1 MNCWNEV
8 GMMQRLI
15 FIHTLIKLDLQG
27 FSHLP
32 ECAPQAVKLSL
43 ALSGHMSSPPDG
55 FQCPFDG

>member
-1 MNCWNEV
+1 
-8 GMMQRLI
+8 MMQRLI
-15 FIHTLIKLDLQG
+15 FIHTLIKPDLQG

-43 ALSGHMSSPPDG
+43 ALSEHMSSPPDG